1 MSSILNILLTTC
13 LLNFNAIH
21 PLKDTV
27 GLKNRYFRISAET
40 KVAPNFYTTQTGF
53 FCNQERAL
61 EKKTKIP
68 LRVRLGSLSYTEQ
81 LEGY

>member
-1 MSSILNILLTTC
+1 MSSILNILLSTC
-13 LLNFNAIH
+13 LLNFNTIH

-53 FCNQERAL
+53 FLTWKEPCKNKQRWL
-61 EKKTKIP
+61 
-68 LRVRLGSLSYTEQ
+68 
-81 LEGY
+81 